1 MKLNAMK
8 QCTLICK
15 LQMEPK
21 FSFSPHALQSK
32 TEILAQ
38 IFGSASKQPS
48 VNQSPGILT
57 GSVCWA
63 LLPPTPLFCLRALQ
77 TVEGIGR
84 RKGLSLPI
92 CHFIVDLELSRP

>member
-1 MKLNAMK
+1 MKPNALK

-57 GSVCWA
+57 GSVRRT
-63 LLPPTPLFCLRALQ
+63 LLPPPRPAL
-77 TVEGIGR
+77 
-84 RKGLSLPI
+84 LSPGPAD
-92 CHFIVDLELSRP
+92 CGGERP